1 MEIQKANGIVLG
13 SRPLG
18 EADRMVRVFT
28 REFGKRSFLFKGIR
42 KSKRR
47 NTAATEAGTDLN
59 LVYYFHDNR
68 DFFIVNEFE
77 VLRRRDEIRDDL
89 EKILYQFFLLDV
101 IDRTTG
107 FNDPNR
113 AVYDLL
119 WAALGALVETA
130 SPRHLAVFFI
140 LHLLRIDGILPDF
153 SACRRCGRRDF
164 SGFVLDVSDMSPVCS
179 VCAAGYGRHLSMTSM
194 EYIRKSLATKFTAMK
209 LELYDGD
216 SMLDMLF
223 AECMFIENYFH
234 TRLKSKEMIFS
245 GIA

>member
-13 SRPLG
+13 SRSLG
-18 EADRMVRVFT
+18 EADRMVRVYT
-28 REFGKRSFLFKGIR
+28 KEFGKRSFLFKGIR

-47 NTAATEAGTDLN
+47 NAAATEAGTDLN
-59 LVYYFHDNR
+59 LVYYYHDDR

-77 VLRRRDEIRDDL
+77 VLRRCDEIRDDL
-89 EKILYQFFLLDV
+89 GKILYQFLLLDV

-113 AVYDLL
+113 AVYELL
-119 WAALGALVETA
+119 WAALGALTDTDK
-130 SPRHLAVFFI
+130 PRHLAVFFI

-153 SACRRCGRRDF
+153 SACKRCGCRDF
-164 SGFVLDVSDMSPVCS
+164 NRFSLDVSDMAPVCS
-179 VCAAGYGRHLSMTSM
+179 ECSAGYGRQLSMISM
-194 EYIRKSLATKFTAMK
+194 EFIRKSLSVKFSAMD
-209 LELYDGD
+209 LDLYSSD

-223 AECMFIENYFH
+223 AECMFLEGYFH

-245 GIA
+245 GIV